1 MTGMDSFPLFSTR
14 RRYSAGVTVLLIA
27 VLMAGCL
34 SITAKTPPALKV
46 GVGETI
52 ITPSEP
58 TRMRGFARAQVS
70 TGVHDDL
77 HARSLV
83 VEDRRGDTAVLMTVA
98 LCGLTEDYL
107 KRIREGVNAK
117 TGIPAGNIVVSCTHT
132 HSGPNVGSSHDTTNK
147 EEVDASVASLEYR
160 AFLVDQCVA
169 SAVHAWESRVPGRI
183 GISSTKVFEL
193 GRNRRRLLYG
203 GLHPDP
209 EVAVIKVEDAG
220 GKLLGVAFNY
230 GCHPSGI
237 DWHNT
242 LFTEDW
248 PYYAIRGIKKQVGD
262 GVWVAFFQAAEG
274 DIGVGYSAELSAVG
288 VDMPVRT
295 YEYIERKGN
304 QMAGAVLDALPGI
317 VTSSDPDVRVA
328 ADRFDYPLRTEYP
341 VTVEQAEREAA
352 EMKKRLAGIEKIP
365 ELRDTRLHD
374 AARVG
379 VFQADQRLGVARRFF
394 SGGKR
399 PVTRSLEQLAIR
411 IGDAV
416 FVTFPGELFSEIGLA
431 IKDRSPLDKTYII
444 GLTCGPGGYLPSAK
458 EFLEGDYEV
467 DGSAYSPLTEKVCV
481 ESSLSLIHRVAK

>member
-1 MTGMDSFPLFSTR
+1 MAVMDSFSFS
-14 RRYSAGVTVLLIA
+14 VLLIA
-27 VLMAGCL
+27 ALMAGC
-34 SITAKTPPALKV
+34 SSKTAETPPSLKV

-83 VEDRRGDTAVLMTVA
+83 VEDRNGHTAVLMTVA

-107 KRIREGVNAK
+107 KRIREVINAK

-132 HSGPNVGSSHDTTNK
+132 HSGPNVGSSHDTINK
-147 EEVDASVASLEYR
+147 EEVDASMASLEYR
-160 AFLVDQCVA
+160 AFLVDRCVA
-169 SAVHAWESRVPGRI
+169 SAVNAWQRRVPGRI
-183 GISSTKVFEL
+183 AVASTKVFEL

-209 EVAVIKVEDAG
+209 DVAVIKVEDAR

-248 PYYAIRGIKKQVGD
+248 PYYAIQGIKKRVGD
-262 GVWVAFFQAAEG
+262 DVWVAFYQAAEG

-295 YEYIERKGN
+295 YWYIERKGK
-304 QMAGAVLDALPGI
+304 QMAEAVLDALPGI
-317 VTSSDPDVRVA
+317 VTSGDPDVRVA
-328 ADRFDYPLRTEYP
+328 VDRFDYPLRTEYP

-352 EMKKRLAGIEKIP
+352 EMKKKLAEIEKIP
-365 ELRDTRLHD
+365 ELRDTRRHD
-374 AARVG
+374 AAQVE
-379 VFQADQRLGVARRFF
+379 VFQADQRLEVARRFF
-394 SGGKR
+394 SGEKR
-399 PVTRSLEQLAIR
+399 LPTRSLEQLAVR

-431 IKDRSPLDKTYII
+431 IKDRSPLKKTYII

-467 DGSAYSPLTEKVCV
+467 NGSAYSPLTEKVCV
-481 ESSLSLIHRVAK
+481 ESSLSLIKRIAK

>member
-1 MTGMDSFPLFSTR
+1 M
-14 RRYSAGVTVLLIA
+14 VLLMA
-27 VLMAGCL
+27 ALMAGG
-34 SITAKTPPALKV
+34 SSKPAGTPTLLKV

-77 HARSLV
+77 HSRSLV
-83 VEDRRGDTAVLMTVA
+83 VEDRNGNTAVLMTVA
-98 LCGLTEDYL
+98 LCGMSEDYL
-107 KRIREGVNAK
+107 ERIREGVHAK
-117 TGIPAGNIVVSCTHT
+117 TGIPSGNIVVSCTHT
-132 HSGPNVGSSHDTTNK
+132 HSGPNVGAGYDTINK
-147 EEVDASVASLEYR
+147 EEVDASVASLKYR
-160 AFLVDQCVA
+160 AFLVDRCVA

-183 GISSTKVFEL
+183 AVSSTNVFEL

-209 EVAVIKVEDAG
+209 EVGIIKVEDAN

-248 PYYAIRGIKKQVGD
+248 PYYAIREVKKGVGD
-262 GVWVAFFQAAEG
+262 GVWVAFYQAAEG

-295 YEYIERKGN
+295 YEYSERKGK
-304 QMAGAVLDALPGI
+304 QMADAVLSALPGI
-317 VTSSDPDVRVA
+317 APSRDPLVRVA
-328 ADRFDYPLRTEYP
+328 IDRFEYPLRTEYP
-341 VTVEQAEREAA
+341 VTVEQAEREVADT
-352 EMKKRLAGIEKIP
+352 KKRLADIEKIP
-365 ELRDTRLHD
+365 ELRNTRLCD
-374 AARVG
+374 SAKVDEFKAV
-379 VFQADQRLGVARRFF
+379 QRLTTARRFF
-394 SGGKR
+394 SDEKR
-399 PVTRSLEQLAIR
+399 PATRSLEQMAVR

-431 IKDRSPLDKTYII
+431 IKDRSPLRKTYVI

-467 DGSAYSPLTEKVCV
+467 NGSAYSPLTEKVCV
-481 ESSLSLIHRVAK
+481 ESSLSLINRVAK